1 MPQGNVI
8 FNKKGKFFWFDDEN
22 KIPAL
27 IRSEK
32 EQEWFIAELYYP
44 PEFDYD
50 TSMHD
55 KQIQY
60 FLSKPEELKRYEP
73 K

>member
-8 FNKKGKFFWFDDEN
+8 FNKKGKFFWFEDEN
-22 KIPAL
+22 RIQGL

-32 EQEWFIAELYYP
+32 EQEWYIAELYYP

-50 TSMHD
+50 TAMHD

-60 FLSKPEELKRYEP
+60 LLSKPEELKRYEP

>member
-22 KIPAL
+22 RIPGL

-32 EQEWFIAELYYP
+32 EQEWYIA
-44 PEFDYD
+44 EFDYD
-50 TSMHD
+50 TAMHD

-60 FLSKPEELKRYEP
+60 LLSTPEELKRYEP